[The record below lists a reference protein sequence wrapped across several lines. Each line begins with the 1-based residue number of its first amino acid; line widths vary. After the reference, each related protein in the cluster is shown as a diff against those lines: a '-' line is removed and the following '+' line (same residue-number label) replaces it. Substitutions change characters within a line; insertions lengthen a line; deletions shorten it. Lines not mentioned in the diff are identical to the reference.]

1 MSTLAAKRRIGRISL
16 PGWWYATLGGIL
28 GSWVWTVAFVPAWVA
43 VASALSAMISI
54 AIVTHYAASQ
64 ADSKDDE
71 ILYAEKDP
79 VPPVNEL
86 IDALLPKVAF
96 EDQAPQVDDLLR
108 SIASENQ
115 GRRLKDLLQRW
126 ASMSQ
131 EYSHAALTLRKQVH
145 SVIEQTEQATNII
158 GSSFQAI
165 IHKAAVQANHAMELL
180 QGTQG
185 ATNDST
191 PHSLQDFIRTS
202 DEMLN
207 KMADEVVRVA
217 ELSVRMVGDL
227 DDVQVR
233 TQAIDGFL
241 LDVERLADQTSLLAL
256 NADIEA
262 ARAGDNGRGF
272 SIVAQEIRKLSQR
285 SHEFSNRIREHMKAV
300 KTGISSTHGNMRI
313 LSAADMNH
321 ALKIKQEVSKLT
333 AALVEKNREVAET
346 GGRISAISKELARDV
361 QNVIIS
367 LQFHDITSQKL
378 NQMFDPMDKLR
389 QTIYQL
395 MEDTHKLGNNLFY
408 NPLSDDQHW
417 LERAGEEHS
426 ASAEHSPLNGA
437 SREGQKTTML
447 TDTGPT
453 VELF

>member
-1 MSTLAAKRRIGRISL
+1 MITPATKRRIARISL
-16 PGWWYATLGGIL
+16 PTWWYVTLGGIL
-28 GSWVWTVAFVPAWVA
+28 GSWVWTIAFVPWWAA

-54 AIVTHYAASQ
+54 AMVTHYAAGQ
-64 ADSKDDE
+64 AHAKDDE
-71 ILYAEKDP
+71 IIHAVKDP
-79 VPPVNEL
+79 TPVAEL
-86 IDALLPKVAF
+86 IDALFPKVGV

-108 SIASENQ
+108 TIASENQ

-126 ASMSQ
+126 ASMAQ
-131 EYSHAALTLRKQVH
+131 EYGHAGSTLREQVH

-158 GSSFQAI
+158 GNSFQAI
-165 IHKAAVQANHAMELL
+165 IHKAAVQASHAMELL

-191 PHSLQDFIRTS
+191 PRSLQDFIRTS

-227 DDVQVR
+227 DDVQLR

-262 ARAGDNGRGF
+262 AHAGDNGRGF

-285 SHEFSNRIREHMKAV
+285 SHEFSKRIREHMKAV
-300 KTGISSTHGNMRI
+300 KTGITSTHGNMRI

-333 AALVEKNREVAET
+333 EALVEKNREVAET

-389 QTIYQL
+389 RTIHQL
-395 MEDTHKLGNNLFY
+395 MDDTRQLGDNLFY
-408 NPLSDDQHW
+408 NPSSGDQRW
-417 LERAGEEHS
+417 LEPAHEEHPP
-426 ASAEHSPLNGA
+426 SAEHSPLNGA
-437 SREGQKTTML
+437 SLEGQKRTML

>member
-1 MSTLAAKRRIGRISL
+1 MSVLAVKRWIGKISL
-16 PGWWYATLGGIL
+16 PAWWYAGLGGIL
-28 GSWVWTVAFVPAWVA
+28 GSWVLTVGFVPWWAA

-64 ADSKDDE
+64 ANSEDQA
-71 ILYAEKDP
+71 ILSVEKEP
-79 VPPVNEL
+79 AQPINEL
-86 IDALLPKVAF
+86 IDALLPKVEFA
-96 EDQAPQVDDLLR
+96 DQPPQVDDLLR

-115 GRRLKDLLQRW
+115 DRRLKDLLQRW

-131 EYSHAALTLRKQVH
+131 EYGQAALILRKQVQ

-158 GSSFQAI
+158 GNSFQAI

-300 KTGISSTHGNMRI
+300 KTGLSSTHGNMRI

-321 ALKIKQEVSKLT
+321 ALKIKGEVSKLT

-378 NQMFDPMDKLR
+378 NQMFDPMEKLR
-389 QTIYQL
+389 RTIYQL

-408 NPLSDDQHW
+408 NPSSDDQHW
-417 LERAGEEHS
+417 LERTDEERP
-426 ASAEHSPLNGA
+426 ASAEHSASNGV
-437 SREGQKTTML
+437 SRERQQTT

>member
-1 MSTLAAKRRIGRISL
+1 MSVAKRRRWLTSL
-16 PGWWYATLGGIL
+16 PAWWYATLCGIL
-28 GSWVWTVAFVPAWVA
+28 GSWVWTITYVPWWAA

-54 AIVTHYAASQ
+54 AIITHYASGQ
-64 ADSKDDE
+64 VNFEDNE
-71 ILYAEKDP
+71 ILPMAGETR
-79 VPPVNEL
+79 PVNEL
-86 IDALLPKVAF
+86 IDALLPKVGF
-96 EDQAPQVDDLLR
+96 EDQAPQVDELLR

-126 ASMSQ
+126 ASTAQ
-131 EYSHAALTLRKQVH
+131 EYSHAALVLRKQVH

-158 GSSFQAI
+158 GNSFQAI
-165 IHKAAVQANHAMELL
+165 INKAAVQANHAMELL

-185 ATNDST
+185 ATNDSA

-227 DDVQVR
+227 DDVQSR

-272 SIVAQEIRKLSQR
+272 SVVAQEIRKLSQR
-285 SHEFSNRIREHMKAV
+285 SHEFSKRIREHMKAV
-300 KTGISSTHGNMRI
+300 KTGLSSTHGNMRI

-321 ALKIKQEVSKLT
+321 ALKIKDEVSKLT

-378 NQMFDPMDKLR
+378 KNMLEPMDELRRMLFHLMQETMAAGKDLLPNAALPAPTPDAEGKTQAPDASDQALVKLR
-389 QTIYQL
+389 AVGAPTI
-395 MEDTHKLGNNLFY
+395 
-408 NPLSDDQHW
+408 
-417 LERAGEEHS
+417 
-426 ASAEHSPLNGA
+426 
-437 SREGQKTTML
+437 
-447 TDTGPT
+447 GPS